1 MHLSELKFENHP
13 ILGNLNLSFS
23 NDNNHIYANIVFVG
37 ENGCGKTTILKE
49 LLNYDDSQYII
60 DKEPNYRIGGSDKFR
75 SVFVPQD
82 IKYRSAINEAA
93 LLISGQPIEQILNE
107 EQYPQKNNI
116 LNDNNLLIKELHSLN
131 DQKLIEL
138 FKENS
143 SISDT
148 IQGIGALLKI
158 NNDETEIKL
167 DRYSSGEQEL
177 FLRLAYLQY
186 KILGNTDFI
195 IIDEPETSLHPKWQ
209 LKIIDFIKNII
220 KDKNSGERDAQLF
233 IATHS
238 ENILKSVLDDDN
250 TLVIKLSKN
259 EEGIKAM
266 PVSKLDRVIPTVSFP
281 EIQYLVFDIPTNDY
295 HNQLYGHLQYRLNI
309 QTIKKT
315 DKEIAKNRYYNVQ
328 YNKVRAD
335 QPDITETLPTY
346 IRNAIHHPENTS
358 RSFTEQELKMSI
370 NFLREILKHI
380 DYQKPR

>member
-1 MHLSELKFENHP
+1 MRLSELKFKNHP
-13 ILGNLNLSFS
+13 ILGNLNLSFLKS
-23 NDNNHIYANIVFVG
+23 DNHIYDNIVFVG

-49 LLNYDDSQYII
+49 LLNYDDSQCII
-60 DKEPNYRIGGSDKFR
+60 DKEQNCRFWGKDRFR

-82 IKYRSAINEAA
+82 IKYRSAINEVS
-93 LLISGQPIEQILNE
+93 LLISGQPIEQNLNN
-107 EQYPQKNNI
+107 EQYSEKNNI
-116 LNDNNLLIKELHSLN
+116 LNDNDLLINELYSLN
-131 DQKLIEL
+131 DQKLVEL
-138 FKENS
+138 FKENN

-148 IQGIGALLKI
+148 INGIGSLLKI
-158 NNDETEIKL
+158 IDDETEIKL
-167 DRYSSGEQEL
+167 DKYSSGEQEL

-220 KDKNSGERDAQLF
+220 RDKHSGERDAQLF
-233 IATHS
+233 IATYS

-250 TLVIKLSKN
+250 TLVIKLSKD

-295 HNQLYGHLQYRLNI
+295 HNQLYGYLQYKLNI
-309 QTIKKT
+309 QSINET
-315 DKEIAKNRYYNVQ
+315 DNYIAENKYYDVQ
-328 YNKVRAD
+328 YNKIRMD
-335 QPDITETLPTY
+335 QPNITEKLPTY

-358 RSFTEQELKMSI
+358 RSFSEQELELSI

-380 DYQKPR
+380 DE